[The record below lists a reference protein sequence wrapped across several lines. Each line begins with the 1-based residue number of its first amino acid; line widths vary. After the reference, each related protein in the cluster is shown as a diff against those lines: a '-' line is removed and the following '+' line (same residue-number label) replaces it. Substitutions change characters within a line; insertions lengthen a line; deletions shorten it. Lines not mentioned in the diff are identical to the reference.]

1 MLQGE
6 VSRGVWCVTRN
17 FNVVLR
23 STKRKIV
30 SVGSQE
36 VGLIESLEFE
46 EFIKAMGLVNLALW
60 DRIST

>member
-1 MLQGE
+1 M
-6 VSRGVWCVTRN
+6 RN
-17 FNVVLR
+17 FNFVLR

-46 EFIKAMGLVNLALW
+46 AFIKAIGLVNLAMW
-60 DRIST
+60 GRIFT